1 MQHDME
7 DKKLMFISI
16 FTFLTGISISS
27 LVSNGDDN
35 FSFFAK
41 LIASIFMV
49 YGFISGI
56 QFLRR
61 KN

>member
-1 MQHDME
+1 ME

-27 LVSNGDDN
+27 LVSSANDN
-35 FSFFAK
+35 FSFYSRC
-41 LIASIFMV
+41 IAAIFII

-61 KN
+61 KVK